1 MNNSTTIKT
10 TAFIL
15 LIAFLIFLGAS
26 CSTASKT
33 QKGAAIGAGAGATV
47 GALIGK
53 TAGNAALGTIIG
65 GAIGGTAG
73 AYIGSRIDK
82 LAKFNQVILFDAG
95 SADLSPDAQTSL
107 KALADNMKNNPEV
120 TLAIT
125 GYTDSLGTADYNMDL
140 SNKRAEGVKAYLVGA
155 GVNTSRMASQGKGT
169 TEPIGD
175 NTTPGG
181 RAKNRRVVIAVVNTK
196 K

>member
-1 MNNSTTIKT
+1 
-10 TAFIL
+10 L
-15 LIAFLIFLGAS
+15 LFVLLLFLSVG

-53 TAGNAALGTIIG
+53 TAGNTALGSIIG

-73 AYIGSRIDK
+73 AYIGSKIDQM
-82 LAKFNQVILFDAG
+82 AKFNQVLLFDAG

-107 KALADNMKNNPEV
+107 KSLAANMKNNPKV

-140 SNKRAEGVKAYLVGA
+140 SVKRADSVKTFLVAA
-155 GVNTSRMASQGKGT
+155 GVNDKRMATQGKGA
-169 TEPIGD
+169 TEQIAD
-175 NTTPGG
+175 NKTHEG
-181 RAKNRRVVIAVVNTK
+181 REKNRRVVITVVSGK